1 MIEKFS
7 FRTLEALKP
16 WDTDKVNKEKKNQNR
31 NMTLRCLHVDAIWI

>member
-16 WDTDKVNKEKKNQNR
+16 WDTDKVNKEKKKKFKS
-31 NMTLRCLHVDAIWI
+31 

>member
-16 WDTDKVNKEKKNQNR
+16 WDTDKVNKEKKKFKS
-31 NMTLRCLHVDAIWI
+31 